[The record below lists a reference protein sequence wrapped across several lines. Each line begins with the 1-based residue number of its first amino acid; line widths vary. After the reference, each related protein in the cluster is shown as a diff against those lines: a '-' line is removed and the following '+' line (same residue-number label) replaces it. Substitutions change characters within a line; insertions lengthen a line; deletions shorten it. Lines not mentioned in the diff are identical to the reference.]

1 MITQK
6 PISLKIDTQLLENL
20 DAECTRTWR
29 KRNWCIN
36 QAISYYL
43 EIMKL
48 RRICRNLGNDE
59 NNKNALLKK
68 FLRERIPEA
77 ATW

>member
-6 PISLKIDTQLLENL
+6 PISLKIDTELLENL
-20 DAECTRTWR
+20 DSQRTWR

-43 EIMKL
+43 EIMEL
-48 RRICRNLGNDE
+48 RRLLRNAGENE
-59 NNKNALLKK
+59 NNKKSLLNKW
-68 FLRERIPEA
+68 LRERIPEA

>member
-6 PISLKIDTQLLENL
+6 PISLKIDTELLDNL
-20 DAECTRTWR
+20 DTECQRTWR

-36 QAISYYL
+36 QAISYFL
-43 EIMKL
+43 EIMEL
-48 RRICRNLGNDE
+48 RRLLRNVGENE
-59 NNKNALLKK
+59 NNKKALLNRW
-68 FLRERIPEA
+68 LRERIPEA

>member
-6 PISLKIDTQLLENL
+6 PISLKIDTELLENL
-20 DAECTRTWR
+20 DTECQRTWR

-43 EIMKL
+43 EIMEL
-48 RRICRNLGNDE
+48 RRLLRKVGENE
-59 NNKNALLKK
+59 NNKKLLLNKW
-68 FLRERIPEA
+68 LRERIPEA